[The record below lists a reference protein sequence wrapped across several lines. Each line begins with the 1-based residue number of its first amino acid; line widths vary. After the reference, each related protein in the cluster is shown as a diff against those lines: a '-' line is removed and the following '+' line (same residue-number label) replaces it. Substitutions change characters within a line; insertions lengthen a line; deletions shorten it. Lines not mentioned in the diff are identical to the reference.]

1 MLCVNRYRQGY
12 IDKCRSRMQA
22 QLAAYKG
29 MVAVA
34 RAKTGSSKAMDTFKP
49 LFFGNLVVVLDGFFV
64 HRARALEKRDGNPL
78 NEVRM
83 ICNLLLQNRV
93 VLKEDKTIKYSAE
106 KSVVRLKIGDEM
118 RLTESAFVVLFKAFF
133 AEIESKF
140 VSPHNRQ
147 SECDMELL
155 QAGRTS
161 I

>member
-49 LFFGNLVVVLDGFFV
+49 LFFGNLVVVLDGLFV
-64 HRARALEKRDGNPL
+64 HRARAPENKDGNPL

-83 ICNLLLQNRV
+83 ICNSLLQNRG
-93 VLKEDKTIKYSAE
+93 VLKEDNSIKYSAE
-106 KSVVRLKIGDEM
+106 KSVVKVNIGDEIK
-118 RLTESAFVVLFKAFF
+118 LTEAACVALFKAFF
-133 AEIESKF
+133 AEIEAKF
-140 VSPHNRQ
+140 V
-147 SECDMELL
+147 
-155 QAGRTS
+155 
-161 I
+161 